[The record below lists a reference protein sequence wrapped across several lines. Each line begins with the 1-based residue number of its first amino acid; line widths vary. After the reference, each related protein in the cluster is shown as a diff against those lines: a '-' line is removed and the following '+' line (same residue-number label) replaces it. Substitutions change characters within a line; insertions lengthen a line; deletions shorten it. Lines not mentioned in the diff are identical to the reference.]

1 MMLEVRGLSVHYGR
15 VQALAEV
22 SIGVDRGEIVALVG
36 SNGAG
41 KSTLVKAMCGVVEPS
56 AGEIHFAGRRIDRR
70 GSVQVVLAGIVQVA
84 EGRQLFPALTVE
96 ENLRMGAYTVR
107 DARRI
112 RESLE
117 RVFESFPILGQ
128 RRGMLAQT
136 LSGGEQQMLAVGRA
150 LMSEPKMVIFDE
162 PSLGLAPLIVER
174 ILDFIRALNAQGM
187 PVLLIEQNVALS
199 LEIAHRAYVLERGRV
214 TLQGRSEDLLH
225 NPHVESA
232 YLGI

>member
-1 MMLEVRGLSVHYGR
+1 
-15 VQALAEV
+15 
-22 SIGVDRGEIVALVG
+22 
-36 SNGAG
+36 
-41 KSTLVKAMCGVVEPS
+41 
-56 AGEIHFAGRRIDRR
+56 
-70 GSVQVVLAGIVQVA
+70 
-84 EGRQLFPALTVE
+84 
-96 ENLRMGAYTVR
+96 MGAYTVR

>member
-1 MMLEVRGLSVHYGR
+1 
-15 VQALAEV
+15 
-22 SIGVDRGEIVALVG
+22 
-36 SNGAG
+36 
-41 KSTLVKAMCGVVEPS
+41 
-56 AGEIHFAGRRIDRR
+56 
-70 GSVQVVLAGIVQVA
+70 
-84 EGRQLFPALTVE
+84 
-96 ENLRMGAYTVR
+96 
-107 DARRI
+107 
-112 RESLE
+112 
-117 RVFESFPILGQ
+117 
-128 RRGMLAQT
+128 
-136 LSGGEQQMLAVGRA
+136 MLAVGRA